1 MHIISKYFKPAS
13 CAYRYCDLD
22 AYIPHA
28 SDNIG
33 DHCRRGEI
41 GCKFDRGRSG
51 RRVGFSHQQCLNF
64 AIWSTGVIKNFNVA
78 MIQHGYFVGC
88 HDTIDCACGSSGLKI
103 ESHHLSK
110 YLRNL
115 SYHTILQKC
124 EDYVWR
130 NALQFSIF

>member
-1 MHIISKYFKPAS
+1 MNIIIAHNLKKYFKPAS
-13 CAYRYCDLD
+13 CAYRYCDLE

-64 AIWSTGVIKNFNVA
+64 AI
-78 MIQHGYFVGC
+78 
-88 HDTIDCACGSSGLKI
+88 
-103 ESHHLSK
+103 
-110 YLRNL
+110 
-115 SYHTILQKC
+115 
-124 EDYVWR
+124 
-130 NALQFSIF
+130 